1 MSSTRR
7 FCRIA
12 LIVLALVSFASFAFP
27 MYVIRPFRSQG
38 SSELAAALVVRR
50 WGPGVATACGIASLA
65 LVAFLWDDL
74 RRWTSRLAVLGAAA
88 FTCLFAA
95 LAHMNVYELMF
106 HPAGNPDF
114 TPAARSEVEAD
125 DMVLVVKVN
134 GESRAYPVRTMGYH
148 HIVNDWVGGVPIAAT
163 Y

>member
-1 MSSTRR
+1 MLSTRR
-7 FCRIA
+7 FCW
-12 LIVLALVSFASFAFP
+12 IVLIILALLSFVSFAFP
-27 MYVIRPFRSQG
+27 MYVIRPFRHQG

-50 WGPGVATACGIASLA
+50 WGPAVATACGIASMA

-74 RRWTSRLAVLGAAA
+74 RWWKSRLAIIGAAG
-88 FTCLFAA
+88 FTCLFAV
-95 LAHMNVYELMF
+95 LAHVNVYELMF
-106 HPAGNPDF
+106 HPAGNPGF
-114 TPAARSEVEAD
+114 TPAAQSQVETD

-134 GESRAYPVRTMGYH
+134 GESRAYPIRTMGYH